1 MSTSR
6 SPSFPLTVDASLF
19 TAAMIM
25 RFNGLTDM
33 RDGCCPLQASRCSF
47 PVAVVEDNDSFIHVV
62 CDRVFHNCNIT
73 QASALFY
80 L

>member
-6 SPSFPLTVDASLF
+6 SPIFPLTVDASLF
-19 TAAMIM
+19 TAAIIM
-25 RFNGLTDM
+25 RFNGLTDV

-47 PVAVVEDNDSFIHVV
+47 PVAVVEDNDSFIV

-73 QASALFY
+73 QASALFC